1 MPAATL
7 RAALAAE
14 GPDAAAL
21 RSELR
26 GLLDDPVEA
35 LADRELHARL
45 ERELRV
51 ARRIQQRLV
60 LVTAHQVDGW
70 QTACEYQPAR
80 EIGGDFFDVFP
91 MPSTPDQLGIV
102 IADVSGKGISAA
114 LLMAFV
120 RPVMRAALDRSGDP
134 AAALE
139 RTNTILATER
149 QTGLFVTA
157 LATTIDTR
165 TGVVRFASAGHES
178 PLVLSPDAPPR
189 QLDEPA
195 APLLGAFER
204 LEVAATELRL
214 QPGESLVLYTD
225 GVTDAIDPAGR
236 RFGEERF
243 IETLAAASRQ
253 PAEDI
258 RAAVIDAVAAF
269 RGPAEAADDLALLV
283 VQRLAA

>member
-91 MPSTPDQLGIV
+91 MPSAPHQLGIV

-225 GVTDAIDPAGR
+225 GVTDAVDPAGR

>member
-60 LVTAHQVDGW
+60 LVTAHQVEGW

-189 QLDEPA
+189 QLGEPA

-225 GVTDAIDPAGR
+225 GVTDAVDPAGR